1 MILHIINH
9 TISNA
14 VMILGCRSLNKQIFC
29 TWKGIEQMQK
39 IVLSYFIIIIV
50 LIITGCTSSSGNRGN
65 VGHFGSWAKNSP
77 SFSKPS
83 IWQCAWGKENRYQNK
98 KCD

>member
-1 MILHIINH
+1 VIWHITNQ

-39 IVLSYFIIIIV
+39 RVLSYFIIIIV

-65 VGHFGSWAKNSP
+65 AGQNGSWVKISTA
-77 SFSKPS
+77 FSNPS
-83 IWQCAWGKENRYQNK
+83 ISQCAWWKEIRYK
-98 KCD
+98 TSKCD